1 MAETARRPPSPYD
14 FLPPVPS
21 LTVASNDFRDGDVLP
36 DAHVADVTMGLSG
49 ENVSPH
55 LRWDDGPEGTD
66 SYAVTCFDPDA
77 PTGSGFWHWVMFD
90 IPRTVTELPRGAGSG
105 AMEGKPNGALQARND
120 TGQLGYV
127 GAAPPSGH
135 GDHRYMFAVHAV
147 GKPSLGLDESATPA
161 YVGFNL
167 TFNTLA
173 RGLIVAVFGR

>member
-49 ENVSPH
+49 ERLSPSA
-55 LRWDDGPEGTD
+55 WDDGPEGTD
-66 SYAVTCFDPDA
+66 SYAVTCS
-77 PTGSGFWHWVMFD
+77 T
-90 IPRTVTELPRGAGSG
+90 RTRRPAAGSG
-105 AMEGKPNGALQARND
+105 TGSCSTFPAPSPSFRAMQGAERWKGSRTGALQARND

>member
-1 MAETARRPPSPYD
+1 MAETPRRPPLPYE

-36 DAHVADVTMGLSG
+36 NTHVAGATMGLSG
-49 ENVSPH
+49 ENLSPH
-55 LRWDDGPEGTD
+55 LRWDDGPDGTE

-90 IPRTVTELPRGAGSG
+90 IPGSVTELPRGAGS
-105 AMEGKPNGALQARND
+105 ATMEGKPNSALHARND

-127 GAAPPSGH
+127 GAAPPPGH
-135 GDHRYMFAVHAV
+135 GEHRYVFAVHAV

-161 YVGFNL
+161 YIGFNL

-173 RGLIVAVFGR
+173 RGLIIAVFSR